1 MNCFT
6 KKLHTVTLQKIHK
19 EDDAK
24 SLIPSYLATQKVLSF
39 DQIGEF
45 NKIEVHHTGKFSIK
59 EKVAKKLHHS
69 IFITKKDDNSNEV
82 INYDIKKLNAFINDV
97 ESVAKIEHLGVDQ
110 ILSFS
115 FGDGSHSAT
124 LLLEFIPLYWRDSK
138 G

>member
-24 SLIPSYLATQKVLSF
+24 SLIPSYLATQKVLSI

-69 IFITKKDDNSNEV
+69 IFITKKDDNSIEV
-82 INYDIKKLNAFINDV
+82 IKYDKKLNAFIKDV

-115 FGDGSHSAT
+115 FGDDSHSAT
-124 LLLEFIPLYWRDSK
+124 LLLEFIPSYRRDSK